1 MKGIITPKNI
11 INLTSNH
18 KILPANTIDKKTM
31 LMRPIIDS
39 NNENNSY
46 NFKESLLKNNNY
58 TKRNENKS
66 KIESISLKLNS
77 DKKKQYFQTLKD
89 KIFSP
94 GDLEPIKTE
103 PKTKKILSELSTRLN
118 FNSNNK
124 NNSNNKINE
133 NSILKGLKNI
143 TNIITNSNNIKYLPE
158 KPNYLSN
165 KKTLILDL
173 DETLVHSA
181 FKSFYSK
188 EDIVFN
194 MQFDGKQHTIHVLKR
209 PYVDEFLDKMS
220 KLYEIVI
227 FTASI
232 SDYANPLLNKLDPRR
247 RICHRLFREHCT
259 STGNLFIKDLRKI
272 GRDLKDTIII
282 DNNPIS
288 YLYNKDNGIPIITW
302 HSSQSDNELVK
313 MIPLLELLTKVDD
326 VRIVIKK
333 VVNGSYINYTEVN
346 KLIKKNNLNNMKS
359 NNDDKNEDNKNL
371 FALDNVILKAST
383 FKDKPISNIK
393 KQNIIKNK
401 ENKENNNNNNT
412 NNNNQNN
419 TISNSSHKNN
429 NLSRI
434 NHQFT
439 NYYFNNNERNSVGDK
454 IRESLNGDF
463 ENRQTSNLFE
473 DKVYQ
478 EKYINFYDPKSY
490 SLTSKGTKSFNELEN
505 NEELILPSNNYL
517 TSSLKNL
524 NIKKKSKK
532 IFYNKLME
540 MKEKVNNDENER
552 TSTSKIEH
560 YHKFSI
566 GFSNRENNKNY
577 DLNSMTLPSRSL
589 DKKYFSSNY
598 SHKNI
603 HDLKYK
609 NYTTKVATINLQDKN
624 NDIGING
631 NNKGIERNKTID
643 NLSFLFNNNNLSSL
657 TNRNY
662 SSERNF
668 SNVFKDKFKSAN
680 GINFLNIKFF

>member
-11 INLTSNH
+11 INLSSNH
-18 KILPANTIDKKTM
+18 KILPANVIDKKTM
-31 LMRPIIDS
+31 LIRPIIES
-39 NNENNSY
+39 NIENNSY
-46 NFKESLLKNNNY
+46 KSKESLLKNNNY
-58 TKRNENKS
+58 SKRNDNKS
-66 KIESISLKLNS
+66 KIESINLKLNS
-77 DKKKQYFQTLKD
+77 DKKKQYFQNLKD

-103 PKTKKILSELSTRLN
+103 PKTQKILSELKKKLN
-118 FNSNNK
+118 FNPNNK
-124 NNSNNKINE
+124 NTSNNKINE
-133 NSILKGLKNI
+133 KTILNELKSLTNKI
-143 TNIITNSNNIKYLPE
+143 TNPNNIKYLPE
-158 KPNYLSN
+158 KQNYLSK

-259 STGNLFIKDLRKI
+259 SSGNLFIKDLRKV

-302 HSSQSDNELVK
+302 HSSQSDNELIK
-313 MIPLLELLTKVDD
+313 MIPLLEFLSKVDD
-326 VRIVIKK
+326 VRIVIQK
-333 VVNGSYINYTEVN
+333 VVNGNYINYTEVN
-346 KLIKKNNLNNMKS
+346 KLIKKNCSNNIKI
-359 NNDDKNEDNKNL
+359 NNDDKNDDNKNI
-371 FALDNVILKAST
+371 FTLDNLILRAST
-383 FKDKPISNIK
+383 YKDKSINNIK
-393 KQNIIKNK
+393 KQNTIKN
-401 ENKENNNNNNT
+401 NNNNNNT
-412 NNNNQNN
+412 
-419 TISNSSHKNN
+419 IINSSHKNN

-439 NYYFNNNERNSVGDK
+439 NYYFNNNERNSIGDK

-463 ENRQTSNLFE
+463 ENRQISNLFE

-478 EKYINFYDPKSY
+478 EKYNNFYDPKSY
-490 SLTSKGTKSFNELEN
+490 SISSKGTKSFIEIEN
-505 NEELILPSNNYL
+505 KEELILPSNNYL
-517 TSSLKNL
+517 TSSTKNL
-524 NIKKKSKK
+524 NIKKKNKK
-532 IFYNKLME
+532 IFYNKLTE
-540 MKEKVNNDENER
+540 MKEKVNNDDNER
-552 TSTSKIEH
+552 ISTSKINH
-560 YHKFSI
+560 YHQFSI
-566 GFSNRENNKNY
+566 GISNRENNNNY
-577 DLNSMTLPSRSL
+577 DLNSMTLPSRSS
-589 DKKYFSSNY
+589 DKKNFSLNN
-598 SHKNI
+598 SHKNL
-603 HDLKYK
+603 HDSKFK
-609 NYTTKVATINLQDKN
+609 NYTTKVATINLQD

-631 NNKGIERNKTID
+631 NNKKIERNKTVE
-643 NLSFLFNNNNLSSL
+643 NLSLLFNNNLNSL

-668 SNVFKDKFKSAN
+668 SNVFKEKFKSPN

>member
-11 INLTSNH
+11 INLSSNH
-18 KILPANTIDKKTM
+18 KILPANVIDKKTM
-31 LMRPIIDS
+31 LIRPIIES
-39 NNENNSY
+39 NIENNSY
-46 NFKESLLKNNNY
+46 KSKESLLKNNNY
-58 TKRNENKS
+58 SKRNDNKS
-66 KIESISLKLNS
+66 KIESINLKLNS
-77 DKKKQYFQTLKD
+77 DKKKQYFQNLKD

-103 PKTKKILSELSTRLN
+103 PKTQKILSELKKKLN
-118 FNSNNK
+118 FNPNNK
-124 NNSNNKINE
+124 NTSNNKINE
-133 NSILKGLKNI
+133 KTILNELKSLTNKI
-143 TNIITNSNNIKYLPE
+143 TNPNNIKYLPE
-158 KPNYLSN
+158 KQNYLSK

-173 DETLVHSA
+173 DETVVHSA

-259 STGNLFIKDLRKI
+259 SSGNLFIKDLRKV

-302 HSSQSDNELVK
+302 HSSQSDNELIK
-313 MIPLLELLTKVDD
+313 MIPLLEFLSKVDD
-326 VRIVIKK
+326 VRIVIQK
-333 VVNGSYINYTEVN
+333 VVNGNYINYTEVN
-346 KLIKKNNLNNMKS
+346 KLIKKNCLNNIKI
-359 NNDDKNEDNKNL
+359 NNDDKNDDNKNI
-371 FALDNVILKAST
+371 FTLDNLILRAST
-383 FKDKPISNIK
+383 YKDKSINNIK
-393 KQNIIKNK
+393 KQNTIKN
-401 ENKENNNNNNT
+401 NNNNNNNT
-412 NNNNQNN
+412 
-419 TISNSSHKNN
+419 IINSSHKNN

-439 NYYFNNNERNSVGDK
+439 NYYFNNNERNSIGDK

-463 ENRQTSNLFE
+463 ENRQISNLFE

-478 EKYINFYDPKSY
+478 EKYNNFYDPKSY
-490 SLTSKGTKSFNELEN
+490 SISSKGTKSFIEIEN
-505 NEELILPSNNYL
+505 KEELILPSNNYL
-517 TSSLKNL
+517 TSSTKNL
-524 NIKKKSKK
+524 NIKKKNKK
-532 IFYNKLME
+532 IFYNKLTE
-540 MKEKVNNDENER
+540 MKEKVNNDDNER
-552 TSTSKIEH
+552 ISTSKINH
-560 YHKFSI
+560 YHQFSI
-566 GFSNRENNKNY
+566 GISNRENNNNY
-577 DLNSMTLPSRSL
+577 DLNSMTLPSRSS
-589 DKKYFSSNY
+589 DKKNFSLNN
-598 SHKNI
+598 SHKNL
-603 HDLKYK
+603 HDSKFK
-609 NYTTKVATINLQDKN
+609 NYTTKVATINLQD

-631 NNKGIERNKTID
+631 NNKKIERNKTVE
-643 NLSFLFNNNNLSSL
+643 NLSLLFNNNLNSL

-668 SNVFKDKFKSAN
+668 SNVFKEKFKSPN

>member
-1 MKGIITPKNI
+1 MKGIISPKNI
-11 INLTSNH
+11 INLSSNH
-18 KILPANTIDKKTM
+18 KILPANVIDKKTM
-31 LMRPIIDS
+31 LIRPIIES
-39 NNENNSY
+39 NIENNPY
-46 NFKESLLKNNNY
+46 KNKESLLKNNNY
-58 TKRNENKS
+58 SKRNDNKS
-66 KIESISLKLNS
+66 KIESINLKLNS
-77 DKKKQYFQTLKD
+77 DKKKQYFQNLKD

-103 PKTKKILSELSTRLN
+103 PKTQKILSELKKKLN

-124 NNSNNKINE
+124 NTSNNKINE
-133 NSILKGLKNI
+133 KTILNELKSLTNKI
-143 TNIITNSNNIKYLPE
+143 TNPNNIKYLPE
-158 KPNYLSN
+158 KQNYLSK

-227 FTASI
+227 FTALI

-259 STGNLFIKDLRKI
+259 SSGNLFIKDLRKV

-302 HSSQSDNELVK
+302 HSSQSDNELIK
-313 MIPLLELLTKVDD
+313 MIPLLEFLSKVDD
-326 VRIVIKK
+326 VRIVIQK
-333 VVNGSYINYTEVN
+333 VVNGNYINYTEVN
-346 KLIKKNNLNNMKS
+346 KLIKKNCLNNIKI
-359 NNDDKNEDNKNL
+359 NNDDKNDDNKNI
-371 FALDNVILKAST
+371 FTLDNLILRAST
-383 FKDKPISNIK
+383 YKNKSINNIK
-393 KQNIIKNK
+393 KQNTIKN
-401 ENKENNNNNNT
+401 NNNNNNT
-412 NNNNQNN
+412 
-419 TISNSSHKNN
+419 IINSSHKNN

-439 NYYFNNNERNSVGDK
+439 NYYFNNNERNSIGDK

-463 ENRQTSNLFE
+463 ENRQISNLFE

-478 EKYINFYDPKSY
+478 EKYNNFYDPKSY
-490 SLTSKGTKSFNELEN
+490 SISSKGTKSFIEIEN
-505 NEELILPSNNYL
+505 KEELILPSNNYL
-517 TSSLKNL
+517 TSSTKNL
-524 NIKKKSKK
+524 NIKKKNKK
-532 IFYNKLME
+532 IFYNKLTE
-540 MKEKVNNDENER
+540 MKEKVNNDDNER
-552 TSTSKIEH
+552 ISTSKINH
-560 YHKFSI
+560 YHQFSI
-566 GFSNRENNKNY
+566 GISNRENNNNY
-577 DLNSMTLPSRSL
+577 DLNSMTLPSRSS
-589 DKKYFSSNY
+589 DKKNFSLNN
-598 SHKNI
+598 SHKNL
-603 HDLKYK
+603 HDSKFK
-609 NYTTKVATINLQDKN
+609 NYTTKVATINLQD

-631 NNKGIERNKTID
+631 NNKKIERNKTVE
-643 NLSFLFNNNNLSSL
+643 NLSLLFNNNLNSL

-668 SNVFKDKFKSAN
+668 SNVFKEKFKSPN

>member
-77 DKKKQYFQTLKD
+77 DKKKQYFQSLKD

-259 STGNLFIKDLRKI
+259 SSGNLFIKDLRKV

-302 HSSQSDNELVK
+302 HSSQSDNELIK
-313 MIPLLELLTKVDD
+313 MIPLLEFLSKVDD
-326 VRIVIKK
+326 VRIVIQK
-333 VVNGSYINYTEVN
+333 VVNGNYINYTEVN
-346 KLIKKNNLNNMKS
+346 KLIKKNCLNNIKI
-359 NNDDKNEDNKNL
+359 NNDDKNDDNKNI
-371 FALDNVILKAST
+371 FTLDNIILRAST
-383 FKDKPISNIK
+383 YKDKSINNIK
-393 KQNIIKNK
+393 KQNTIKN
-401 ENKENNNNNNT
+401 NNNNNNT
-412 NNNNQNN
+412 
-419 TISNSSHKNN
+419 IINSSHKNN

-439 NYYFNNNERNSVGDK
+439 NYYFNNNERNSIGDK

-463 ENRQTSNLFE
+463 ENRQISNLFE

-478 EKYINFYDPKSY
+478 EKYNNFYDPKSY
-490 SLTSKGTKSFNELEN
+490 SISSKGTKSFIEIEN
-505 NEELILPSNNYL
+505 KEELILPSNNYL
-517 TSSLKNL
+517 TSSTKNL
-524 NIKKKSKK
+524 NIKKKNKK
-532 IFYNKLME
+532 IFYNKLTE
-540 MKEKVNNDENER
+540 MKEKVNNDDNER
-552 TSTSKIEH
+552 ISTSKINH
-560 YHKFSI
+560 YHQFSI
-566 GFSNRENNKNY
+566 GISNRENNNNY
-577 DLNSMTLPSRSL
+577 DLNSMTLPSRSS
-589 DKKYFSSNY
+589 DKKNFSLNN
-598 SHKNI
+598 SHKNL
-603 HDLKYK
+603 HDSKFK
-609 NYTTKVATINLQDKN
+609 NYTTKVATINLQD

-631 NNKGIERNKTID
+631 NNKKIERNKTVE
-643 NLSFLFNNNNLSSL
+643 NLSLLFNNNLNSL

-668 SNVFKDKFKSAN
+668 SNVFKEKFKSPN

>member
-11 INLTSNH
+11 INLSSNH
-18 KILPANTIDKKTM
+18 KILPANVIDKKTM
-31 LMRPIIDS
+31 LIRPIIES
-39 NNENNSY
+39 NIENNSY
-46 NFKESLLKNNNY
+46 KSKESLLKNNNY
-58 TKRNENKS
+58 SKRNDNKS
-66 KIESISLKLNS
+66 KIESINLKLNS
-77 DKKKQYFQTLKD
+77 DKKKQYFQNLKD
-89 KIFSP
+89 KILSP

-103 PKTKKILSELSTRLN
+103 PKTQKILSELKKKLN
-118 FNSNNK
+118 FNPNNK
-124 NNSNNKINE
+124 NTSNNKINE
-133 NSILKGLKNI
+133 KTILNELKSLTNKI
-143 TNIITNSNNIKYLPE
+143 TNPNNIKYLPE
-158 KPNYLSN
+158 KQNYLSK

-173 DETLVHSA
+173 DETLDHSA

-259 STGNLFIKDLRKI
+259 SSGNLFIKDLRKV

-302 HSSQSDNELVK
+302 HSSQSDNELIK
-313 MIPLLELLTKVDD
+313 MIPLLEFLSKVDD
-326 VRIVIKK
+326 VRIVIQK
-333 VVNGSYINYTEVN
+333 VVNGNYINYTEVN
-346 KLIKKNNLNNMKS
+346 KLIKKNCSNNIKI
-359 NNDDKNEDNKNL
+359 NNDDKNDDNKNI
-371 FALDNVILKAST
+371 FTLDNLILRAST
-383 FKDKPISNIK
+383 YKDKSINNIK
-393 KQNIIKNK
+393 KQNTIKN
-401 ENKENNNNNNT
+401 NNNNNNT
-412 NNNNQNN
+412 
-419 TISNSSHKNN
+419 IINSSHKNN

-439 NYYFNNNERNSVGDK
+439 NYYFNNNERNSIGDK

-463 ENRQTSNLFE
+463 ENRQISNLFE

-478 EKYINFYDPKSY
+478 EKYNNFYDPKSY
-490 SLTSKGTKSFNELEN
+490 SISSKGTKSFIEIEN
-505 NEELILPSNNYL
+505 KEELILPSNNYL
-517 TSSLKNL
+517 TSSTKNL
-524 NIKKKSKK
+524 NIKKKNKK
-532 IFYNKLME
+532 IFYNKLTE
-540 MKEKVNNDENER
+540 MKEKVNNDDNER
-552 TSTSKIEH
+552 ISTSKINH
-560 YHKFSI
+560 YHQFSI
-566 GFSNRENNKNY
+566 GISNRENNNNY
-577 DLNSMTLPSRSL
+577 DLNSMTLPSRSS
-589 DKKYFSSNY
+589 DKKNFSLNN
-598 SHKNI
+598 SHKNL
-603 HDLKYK
+603 HDSKFK
-609 NYTTKVATINLQDKN
+609 NYTTKVATINLQD

-631 NNKGIERNKTID
+631 NNKKIERNKTVE
-643 NLSFLFNNNNLSSL
+643 NLSLLFNNNLNSL

-668 SNVFKDKFKSAN
+668 SNVFKEKFKSPN

>member
-11 INLTSNH
+11 INLSSNH
-18 KILPANTIDKKTM
+18 KILPANVIDKKTM
-31 LMRPIIDS
+31 LIRPIIES
-39 NNENNSY
+39 NIENNSY
-46 NFKESLLKNNNY
+46 KSKESLLKNNNY
-58 TKRNENKS
+58 SKRNDNKS
-66 KIESISLKLNS
+66 KIESINLKLNS
-77 DKKKQYFQTLKD
+77 DKKKQYFQNLKD

-103 PKTKKILSELSTRLN
+103 PKTQKILSELKKKLN

-124 NNSNNKINE
+124 NTSNNKINE
-133 NSILKGLKNI
+133 KTILNELKSLTNKI
-143 TNIITNSNNIKYLPE
+143 TNPNNIKYLPE
-158 KPNYLSN
+158 KQNYLSK

-259 STGNLFIKDLRKI
+259 SSGNLFIKDLRKV

-302 HSSQSDNELVK
+302 HSSQSDNELIK
-313 MIPLLELLTKVDD
+313 MIPLLEFLSKVDD
-326 VRIVIKK
+326 VRIVIQK
-333 VVNGSYINYTEVN
+333 VVNGNYINYTEVN
-346 KLIKKNNLNNMKS
+346 KLIKKNCLNNIKI
-359 NNDDKNEDNKNL
+359 NNDDKNDDNKNI
-371 FALDNVILKAST
+371 FTLDNIILRAST
-383 FKDKPISNIK
+383 YKDKSINNIK
-393 KQNIIKNK
+393 KQNTIKN
-401 ENKENNNNNNT
+401 NNNNNNT
-412 NNNNQNN
+412 
-419 TISNSSHKNN
+419 IINSSHKNN

-439 NYYFNNNERNSVGDK
+439 NYYFNSNERNSIGDK

-463 ENRQTSNLFE
+463 ENRQISNLFE

-478 EKYINFYDPKSY
+478 EKYNNFYDPKSY
-490 SLTSKGTKSFNELEN
+490 SISSKGTKSFIEIEN
-505 NEELILPSNNYL
+505 KEELILPSNNYL
-517 TSSLKNL
+517 TSSTKNL
-524 NIKKKSKK
+524 NIKKKNKK
-532 IFYNKLME
+532 IFYNKLTE
-540 MKEKVNNDENER
+540 MKEKVNNDDNER
-552 TSTSKIEH
+552 ISTSKINH
-560 YHKFSI
+560 YHQFSI
-566 GFSNRENNKNY
+566 GISNRENNNNY
-577 DLNSMTLPSRSL
+577 DLNSMTLPSRSS
-589 DKKYFSSNY
+589 DKKNFSLNN
-598 SHKNI
+598 SHKNL
-603 HDLKYK
+603 HDSKFK
-609 NYTTKVATINLQDKN
+609 NYTTKVATINLQD

-631 NNKGIERNKTID
+631 NNKKIERNKTVE
-643 NLSFLFNNNNLSSL
+643 NLSLLFNNNLNSL

-668 SNVFKDKFKSAN
+668 SNVFKEKFKSPN

>member
-11 INLTSNH
+11 INLSSNH
-18 KILPANTIDKKTM
+18 KILPANVIDKKTM
-31 LMRPIIDS
+31 LIRPIIES
-39 NNENNSY
+39 NIENNSY
-46 NFKESLLKNNNY
+46 KSKESLLKNNNY
-58 TKRNENKS
+58 SKRNDNKS
-66 KIESISLKLNS
+66 KIESINLKLNS
-77 DKKKQYFQTLKD
+77 DKKKQYFQNLKD

-103 PKTKKILSELSTRLN
+103 PKTQKILSELKKKLN
-118 FNSNNK
+118 FNPNNK
-124 NNSNNKINE
+124 NTSNNKINE
-133 NSILKGLKNI
+133 KTILNELKSLTNKI
-143 TNIITNSNNIKYLPE
+143 TNPNNIKYLPE
-158 KPNYLSN
+158 KQNYLSK

-259 STGNLFIKDLRKI
+259 SSGNLFIKDLRKV

-302 HSSQSDNELVK
+302 HSSQSDNELIK
-313 MIPLLELLTKVDD
+313 MIPLLEFLSKVDD
-326 VRIVIKK
+326 VRIVIQK
-333 VVNGSYINYTEVN
+333 VVNGNYINYTEVN
-346 KLIKKNNLNNMKS
+346 KLIKKNCLNNIKI
-359 NNDDKNEDNKNL
+359 NNDDKNDDNKNI
-371 FALDNVILKAST
+371 FTLDNLILRAST
-383 FKDKPISNIK
+383 YKDKSINNIK
-393 KQNIIKNK
+393 KQNTIKN
-401 ENKENNNNNNT
+401 NNNNNNT
-412 NNNNQNN
+412 
-419 TISNSSHKNN
+419 IINSSHKNN

-439 NYYFNNNERNSVGDK
+439 NYYFNNERNSVGDK

-478 EKYINFYDPKSY
+478 EKYNNFYDPKSY
-490 SLTSKGTKSFNELEN
+490 SISSKGTKSFIEIEN
-505 NEELILPSNNYL
+505 KEDLILPSNNYL
-517 TSSLKNL
+517 TSSTKNL
-524 NIKKKSKK
+524 NIKKKNKK
-532 IFYNKLME
+532 IFYNKLTE
-540 MKEKVNNDENER
+540 MKEKVNNDDNER
-552 TSTSKIEH
+552 ISTSKINH
-560 YHKFSI
+560 YHQFSI
-566 GFSNRENNKNY
+566 GISNRENNNNY
-577 DLNSMTLPSRSL
+577 DLNSMTLPSRSS
-589 DKKYFSSNY
+589 DKKNFSLNN
-598 SHKNI
+598 SHKNL
-603 HDLKYK
+603 HDSKFK
-609 NYTTKVATINLQDKN
+609 NYTTKVATINLQD

-631 NNKGIERNKTID
+631 NNKKIERNKTVE
-643 NLSFLFNNNNLSSL
+643 NLSLLFNNNLNSL

-668 SNVFKDKFKSAN
+668 SNVFKEKFKSPN

>member
-11 INLTSNH
+11 INLSSNH
-18 KILPANTIDKKTM
+18 KILPANVIDKKTM
-31 LMRPIIDS
+31 LIRPIIES
-39 NNENNSY
+39 NIENNSY
-46 NFKESLLKNNNY
+46 KSKESLLKNNNY
-58 TKRNENKS
+58 SKRNDNKS
-66 KIESISLKLNS
+66 KIESINLKLNS
-77 DKKKQYFQTLKD
+77 DKKKQYFQNLKD

-103 PKTKKILSELSTRLN
+103 PKTQKILSELKKKLN
-118 FNSNNK
+118 FNPNNK
-124 NNSNNKINE
+124 NTSNNKINE
-133 NSILKGLKNI
+133 KTILNELKSLTNKI
-143 TNIITNSNNIKYLPE
+143 TNPNNIKYLPE
-158 KPNYLSN
+158 KQNYLSK

-259 STGNLFIKDLRKI
+259 SSGNLFIKDLRKV

-302 HSSQSDNELVK
+302 HSSQSDNELIK
-313 MIPLLELLTKVDD
+313 MIPLLEFLSKVDD
-326 VRIVIKK
+326 VRIVIQK
-333 VVNGSYINYTEVN
+333 VVNGNYINYTEVN
-346 KLIKKNNLNNMKS
+346 KLIKKNCLNNIKI
-359 NNDDKNEDNKNL
+359 NNDDKNDDNKNI
-371 FALDNVILKAST
+371 FTLDNIILRTST
-383 FKDKPISNIK
+383 YKDKSINNIK
-393 KQNIIKNK
+393 KQNTIKN
-401 ENKENNNNNNT
+401 NNNNNNT
-412 NNNNQNN
+412 
-419 TISNSSHKNN
+419 IINSSHKNN

-439 NYYFNNNERNSVGDK
+439 NYYFNNNERNSIGDK

-463 ENRQTSNLFE
+463 ENRQISNLFE

-478 EKYINFYDPKSY
+478 EKYNNFYDPKSY
-490 SLTSKGTKSFNELEN
+490 SISSKGTKSFIEIEN
-505 NEELILPSNNYL
+505 KEELILPSNNYL
-517 TSSLKNL
+517 TSSTKNL
-524 NIKKKSKK
+524 NIKKKNKK
-532 IFYNKLME
+532 IFYNKLTE
-540 MKEKVNNDENER
+540 MKEKVNNDDNER
-552 TSTSKIEH
+552 ISTSKINH
-560 YHKFSI
+560 YHQFSI
-566 GFSNRENNKNY
+566 GISNRENNNNY
-577 DLNSMTLPSRSL
+577 DLNSMTLPSRSS
-589 DKKYFSSNY
+589 DKKNFSLNN
-598 SHKNI
+598 SHKNL
-603 HDLKYK
+603 HDSKFK
-609 NYTTKVATINLQDKN
+609 NYTTKVATINLQD

-631 NNKGIERNKTID
+631 NNKKIERNKTVE
-643 NLSFLFNNNNLSSL
+643 NLSLLFNNNLNSL

-668 SNVFKDKFKSAN
+668 SNVFKEKFKSPN

>member
-11 INLTSNH
+11 INLSSNH
-18 KILPANTIDKKTM
+18 KILPANVIDKKTM
-31 LMRPIIDS
+31 LIRPIIES
-39 NNENNSY
+39 NIENNSY
-46 NFKESLLKNNNY
+46 KSKESLLKNNNY
-58 TKRNENKS
+58 SKRNDNKS
-66 KIESISLKLNS
+66 KIESINLKLNS
-77 DKKKQYFQTLKD
+77 DKKKQYFQNLKD

-103 PKTKKILSELSTRLN
+103 PKTQKILSELKKKLN

-124 NNSNNKINE
+124 NTSNNKINE
-133 NSILKGLKNI
+133 KTILNELKSLTNKI
-143 TNIITNSNNIKYLPE
+143 TNPNNIKYLPE
-158 KPNYLSN
+158 KQNYLSK

-259 STGNLFIKDLRKI
+259 SSGNLFIKDLRKV

-302 HSSQSDNELVK
+302 HSSQSDNELIK
-313 MIPLLELLTKVDD
+313 MIPLLEFLSKVDD
-326 VRIVIKK
+326 VRIVIQK
-333 VVNGSYINYTEVN
+333 VVNGNYINYTEVN
-346 KLIKKNNLNNMKS
+346 KLIKKNCLNNIKI
-359 NNDDKNEDNKNL
+359 NNDDKNDDNKNI
-371 FALDNVILKAST
+371 FTLDNLILRAST
-383 FKDKPISNIK
+383 YKDKSINNIK
-393 KQNIIKNK
+393 KQNTIKN
-401 ENKENNNNNNT
+401 NNNNNNT
-412 NNNNQNN
+412 
-419 TISNSSHKNN
+419 IINSSHKNN

-439 NYYFNNNERNSVGDK
+439 NYYFNNNERNSIGDK

-463 ENRQTSNLFE
+463 ENRQISNLFE

-478 EKYINFYDPKSY
+478 EKYNNFYDPKSY
-490 SLTSKGTKSFNELEN
+490 SISSKGTKSFIEIEN
-505 NEELILPSNNYL
+505 KEELILPSNNYL
-517 TSSLKNL
+517 TSSTKNL
-524 NIKKKSKK
+524 NIKKKNKK
-532 IFYNKLME
+532 IFYNKLTE
-540 MKEKVNNDENER
+540 MKEKVNNDDNER
-552 TSTSKIEH
+552 ISTSKINH
-560 YHKFSI
+560 YHQFSI
-566 GFSNRENNKNY
+566 GISNRENNNNY
-577 DLNSMTLPSRSL
+577 DLNSMTLPSRSS
-589 DKKYFSSNY
+589 DKKNFSLNN
-598 SHKNI
+598 SHKNL
-603 HDLKYK
+603 HDSKFK
-609 NYTTKVATINLQDKN
+609 NYTTKVATINLQD

-631 NNKGIERNKTID
+631 NNKKIERNKTVE
-643 NLSFLFNNNNLSSL
+643 NLSLLFNNNLNSL

-668 SNVFKDKFKSAN
+668 SNVFKEKFKSPN

>member
-11 INLTSNH
+11 INLSSNH
-18 KILPANTIDKKTM
+18 KILPANVIDKKTM
-31 LMRPIIDS
+31 LIRPIIES
-39 NNENNSY
+39 NIENNSY
-46 NFKESLLKNNNY
+46 KSKESLLKNNNY
-58 TKRNENKS
+58 SKRNDNKS
-66 KIESISLKLNS
+66 KIESINLKLNS
-77 DKKKQYFQTLKD
+77 DKKKQYFQNLKD

-103 PKTKKILSELSTRLN
+103 PKTQKILSELKKKLN

-124 NNSNNKINE
+124 NTSNNKINE
-133 NSILKGLKNI
+133 KTILNELKSLTNKI
-143 TNIITNSNNIKYLPE
+143 TNPNNIKYLPE
-158 KPNYLSN
+158 KQNYLSK

-259 STGNLFIKDLRKI
+259 SSGNLFIKDLRKV

-302 HSSQSDNELVK
+302 HSSQSDNELIK
-313 MIPLLELLTKVDD
+313 MIPLLEFLSKVDD
-326 VRIVIKK
+326 VRIVIQK
-333 VVNGSYINYTEVN
+333 VVNGNYINYTEVN
-346 KLIKKNNLNNMKS
+346 KLIKKNCLNNIKI
-359 NNDDKNEDNKNL
+359 NNDDKNDDNKNI
-371 FALDNVILKAST
+371 FNLDNIILRAST
-383 FKDKPISNIK
+383 YKDKSINNIK
-393 KQNIIKNK
+393 KQNTIKN
-401 ENKENNNNNNT
+401 NNNNNNNT
-412 NNNNQNN
+412 
-419 TISNSSHKNN
+419 IINSSHKNN

-439 NYYFNNNERNSVGDK
+439 NYYFNNNERNSIGDK

-463 ENRQTSNLFE
+463 ENRQISNLFE

-478 EKYINFYDPKSY
+478 EKYNNFYDPKSY
-490 SLTSKGTKSFNELEN
+490 SISSKGTKSFIEIEN
-505 NEELILPSNNYL
+505 KEELILPSNNYL
-517 TSSLKNL
+517 TSSTKNL
-524 NIKKKSKK
+524 NIKKKNKK
-532 IFYNKLME
+532 IFYNKLTE
-540 MKEKVNNDENER
+540 MKEKVNNDDNER
-552 TSTSKIEH
+552 ISTSKINH
-560 YHKFSI
+560 YHQFSI
-566 GFSNRENNKNY
+566 GISNRENNNNY
-577 DLNSMTLPSRSL
+577 DLNSMTLPSRSS
-589 DKKYFSSNY
+589 DKKNFSLNN
-598 SHKNI
+598 SHKNL
-603 HDLKYK
+603 HDSKFK
-609 NYTTKVATINLQDKN
+609 NYTTKVATINLQD

-631 NNKGIERNKTID
+631 NNKKIERNKTVE
-643 NLSFLFNNNNLSSL
+643 NLSLLFNNNLNSL

-668 SNVFKDKFKSAN
+668 SNVFKEKFKSPN

>member
-11 INLTSNH
+11 INLSSNH
-18 KILPANTIDKKTM
+18 KILPANVIDKKTM
-31 LMRPIIDS
+31 LIRPIIES
-39 NNENNSY
+39 NIENNSY
-46 NFKESLLKNNNY
+46 KSKESLLKNNNY
-58 TKRNENKS
+58 SKRNDNKS
-66 KIESISLKLNS
+66 KIESINLKLNS
-77 DKKKQYFQTLKD
+77 DKKKQYFQNLKD

-103 PKTKKILSELSTRLN
+103 PKTQKILSELKKKLN
-118 FNSNNK
+118 FNPNNK
-124 NNSNNKINE
+124 NTSNNKINE
-133 NSILKGLKNI
+133 KTILNELKSLTNKI
-143 TNIITNSNNIKYLPE
+143 TNPNNIKYLPE
-158 KPNYLSN
+158 KQNYLSK

-259 STGNLFIKDLRKI
+259 SSGNLFIKDLRKV

-302 HSSQSDNELVK
+302 HSSQSDNELIK
-313 MIPLLELLTKVDD
+313 MIPLLEFLSKVDD
-326 VRIVIKK
+326 VRIVIQK
-333 VVNGSYINYTEVN
+333 VVNGNYINYTEVN
-346 KLIKKNNLNNMKS
+346 KLIKKNCLNNIKI
-359 NNDDKNEDNKNL
+359 NNDDKNDDNKNI
-371 FALDNVILKAST
+371 FTLDNIILRAST
-383 FKDKPISNIK
+383 YKDKSINNIK
-393 KQNIIKNK
+393 KQNTIKN
-401 ENKENNNNNNT
+401 NNNNNNNT
-412 NNNNQNN
+412 
-419 TISNSSHKNN
+419 IINSSHKNN

-439 NYYFNNNERNSVGDK
+439 NYYFNNNERNSIGDK

-463 ENRQTSNLFE
+463 ENRQISNLFE

-478 EKYINFYDPKSY
+478 EKYNNFYDPKSY
-490 SLTSKGTKSFNELEN
+490 SISSKGTKSFIEIEN
-505 NEELILPSNNYL
+505 KEELILPSNNYL
-517 TSSLKNL
+517 TSSTKNL
-524 NIKKKSKK
+524 NIKKKNKK
-532 IFYNKLME
+532 IFYNKLTE
-540 MKEKVNNDENER
+540 MKEKVNNDDNER
-552 TSTSKIEH
+552 ISTSKINH
-560 YHKFSI
+560 YHQFSI
-566 GFSNRENNKNY
+566 GISNRENNNNY
-577 DLNSMTLPSRSL
+577 DLNSMTLPSRSS
-589 DKKYFSSNY
+589 DKKNFSLNN
-598 SHKNI
+598 SHKNL
-603 HDLKYK
+603 HDSKFK
-609 NYTTKVATINLQDKN
+609 NYTTKVATINLQD

-631 NNKGIERNKTID
+631 NNKKIERNKTVE
-643 NLSFLFNNNNLSSL
+643 NLSLLFNNNLNSL

-668 SNVFKDKFKSAN
+668 SNVFKEKFKSPN

>member
-11 INLTSNH
+11 INLSSNH
-18 KILPANTIDKKTM
+18 KILPANVIDKKTM
-31 LMRPIIDS
+31 LIRPIIES
-39 NNENNSY
+39 NIENNPY
-46 NFKESLLKNNNY
+46 KNKESLLKNNNY
-58 TKRNENKS
+58 SKRNDNKS
-66 KIESISLKLNS
+66 KIESINLKLNS
-77 DKKKQYFQTLKD
+77 DKKKQYFQNLKD

-103 PKTKKILSELSTRLN
+103 PKTQKILSELKKKLN

-124 NNSNNKINE
+124 NTSNNKINE
-133 NSILKGLKNI
+133 KTILNELKSLTNKI
-143 TNIITNSNNIKYLPE
+143 TNPNNIKYLPE
-158 KPNYLSN
+158 KQNYLSK

-259 STGNLFIKDLRKI
+259 SSGNLFIKDLRKV

-302 HSSQSDNELVK
+302 HSSQSDNELIK
-313 MIPLLELLTKVDD
+313 MIPLLEFLSKVDD
-326 VRIVIKK
+326 VRIVIQK
-333 VVNGSYINYTEVN
+333 VVNGNYINYTEVN
-346 KLIKKNNLNNMKS
+346 KLIKKNCLNNIKI
-359 NNDDKNEDNKNL
+359 NNDDKNDDNKNI
-371 FALDNVILKAST
+371 FNLDNIILRAST
-383 FKDKPISNIK
+383 YKDKSINNIK
-393 KQNIIKNK
+393 KQNTIKN
-401 ENKENNNNNNT
+401 NNNNNNT
-412 NNNNQNN
+412 
-419 TISNSSHKNN
+419 IINSSHKNN

-439 NYYFNNNERNSVGDK
+439 NYYFNNNERNSIGDK

-463 ENRQTSNLFE
+463 ENRQISNLFE

-478 EKYINFYDPKSY
+478 EKYNNFYDPKSY
-490 SLTSKGTKSFNELEN
+490 SISSKGTKSFIEIEN
-505 NEELILPSNNYL
+505 KEDLILPSNNYL
-517 TSSLKNL
+517 TSSTKNL
-524 NIKKKSKK
+524 NIKKKNKK
-532 IFYNKLME
+532 IFYNKLTE
-540 MKEKVNNDENER
+540 MKEKVNNDDNER
-552 TSTSKIEH
+552 ISTSKINH
-560 YHKFSI
+560 YHQFSI
-566 GFSNRENNKNY
+566 GISNRENNNNY
-577 DLNSMTLPSRSL
+577 DLNSMTLPSRSS
-589 DKKYFSSNY
+589 DKKNFSLNN
-598 SHKNI
+598 SHKNL
-603 HDLKYK
+603 HDSKFK
-609 NYTTKVATINLQDKN
+609 NYTTKVATINLQD

-631 NNKGIERNKTID
+631 NNKKIERNKTVE
-643 NLSFLFNNNNLSSL
+643 NLSLLFNNNLNSL

-668 SNVFKDKFKSAN
+668 SNVFKEKFKSPN

>member
-11 INLTSNH
+11 INLSSNH
-18 KILPANTIDKKTM
+18 KILPANVIDKKTM
-31 LMRPIIDS
+31 LIRPIIES
-39 NNENNSY
+39 NIENNSY
-46 NFKESLLKNNNY
+46 KSKESLLKNNNY
-58 TKRNENKS
+58 SKRNDNKS
-66 KIESISLKLNS
+66 KIESINLKLNS
-77 DKKKQYFQTLKD
+77 DKKKQYFQNLKD

-103 PKTKKILSELSTRLN
+103 PKTQKILSELKKKLN

-124 NNSNNKINE
+124 NTSNNKINE
-133 NSILKGLKNI
+133 KTILNELKSLTNKI
-143 TNIITNSNNIKYLPE
+143 TNPNNIKYLPE
-158 KPNYLSN
+158 KQNYLSK

-259 STGNLFIKDLRKI
+259 SSGNLFIKDLRKI

-288 YLYNKDNGIPIITW
+288 YLYNKENGIPIITW
-302 HSSQSDNELVK
+302 HSSQSDNELIK
-313 MIPLLELLTKVDD
+313 MIPLLEFLSKVDD
-326 VRIVIKK
+326 VRIVIQK
-333 VVNGSYINYTEVN
+333 VVNGNYINYTEVN
-346 KLIKKNNLNNMKS
+346 KLIKKNCLNNIKI
-359 NNDDKNEDNKNL
+359 NNDDKNDDNKNI
-371 FALDNVILKAST
+371 FTLDNLILRAST
-383 FKDKPISNIK
+383 YKDKSINNIK
-393 KQNIIKNK
+393 KQNTIKN
-401 ENKENNNNNNT
+401 NNNNNNT
-412 NNNNQNN
+412 
-419 TISNSSHKNN
+419 IINSSHKNN

-439 NYYFNNNERNSVGDK
+439 NYYFNNNERNSIGDK

-463 ENRQTSNLFE
+463 ENRQISNLFE

-478 EKYINFYDPKSY
+478 EKYNNFYDPKSY
-490 SLTSKGTKSFNELEN
+490 SISSKGTKSFIEIEN
-505 NEELILPSNNYL
+505 KEDLILPSNNYL
-517 TSSLKNL
+517 TSSTKNL
-524 NIKKKSKK
+524 NIKKKNKK
-532 IFYNKLME
+532 IFYNKLTE
-540 MKEKVNNDENER
+540 MKEKVNNDDNER
-552 TSTSKIEH
+552 ISTSKINH
-560 YHKFSI
+560 YHQFSI
-566 GFSNRENNKNY
+566 GISNRENNNNY
-577 DLNSMTLPSRSL
+577 DLNSMTLPSRSS
-589 DKKYFSSNY
+589 DKKNFSLNN
-598 SHKNI
+598 SHKNL
-603 HDLKYK
+603 HDSKFK
-609 NYTTKVATINLQDKN
+609 NYTTKVATINLQD

-631 NNKGIERNKTID
+631 NNKKIERNKTVE
-643 NLSFLFNNNNLSSL
+643 NLSLLFNNNLNSL

-668 SNVFKDKFKSAN
+668 SNVFKEKFKSPN

>member
-11 INLTSNH
+11 INLSSNH
-18 KILPANTIDKKTM
+18 KILPANVIDKKTM
-31 LMRPIIDS
+31 LIRPIIES
-39 NNENNSY
+39 NIENNSY
-46 NFKESLLKNNNY
+46 KSKESLLKNNNY
-58 TKRNENKS
+58 SKRNDNKS
-66 KIESISLKLNS
+66 KIESINLKLNS
-77 DKKKQYFQTLKD
+77 DKKKQYFQNLKD

-103 PKTKKILSELSTRLN
+103 PKTQKILSELKKKLN
-118 FNSNNK
+118 FNPNNK
-124 NNSNNKINE
+124 NTSNNKINE
-133 NSILKGLKNI
+133 KTILNELKSLTNKI
-143 TNIITNSNNIKYLPE
+143 TNPNNIKYLPE
-158 KPNYLSN
+158 KQNYLSK

-259 STGNLFIKDLRKI
+259 SSGNLFIKDLRKV

-302 HSSQSDNELVK
+302 HSSQSDNELIK
-313 MIPLLELLTKVDD
+313 MIPLLEFLSKVDD
-326 VRIVIKK
+326 VRIVIQK
-333 VVNGSYINYTEVN
+333 VVNGNYINYTEVN
-346 KLIKKNNLNNMKS
+346 KLIKKNCLNNIKI
-359 NNDDKNEDNKNL
+359 NNDDKNDDNKNI
-371 FALDNVILKAST
+371 FTLDNIILRAST
-383 FKDKPISNIK
+383 YKDKSINNIK
-393 KQNIIKNK
+393 KQNTIKN
-401 ENKENNNNNNT
+401 NNNNNNNT
-412 NNNNQNN
+412 
-419 TISNSSHKNN
+419 IINSSHKNN

-439 NYYFNNNERNSVGDK
+439 NYYFNNNERNSIGDK

-463 ENRQTSNLFE
+463 ENRQISNLFE

-478 EKYINFYDPKSY
+478 EKYNNFYDPKSY
-490 SLTSKGTKSFNELEN
+490 SISSKGTKSFIEIEN
-505 NEELILPSNNYL
+505 KEDLILPSNNYL
-517 TSSLKNL
+517 TSSTKNL
-524 NIKKKSKK
+524 NIKKKNKK
-532 IFYNKLME
+532 IFYNKLTE
-540 MKEKVNNDENER
+540 MKEKVNNDDNER
-552 TSTSKIEH
+552 ISTSKINH
-560 YHKFSI
+560 YHQFSI
-566 GFSNRENNKNY
+566 GISNRENNNNY
-577 DLNSMTLPSRSL
+577 DLNSMTLPSRSS
-589 DKKYFSSNY
+589 DKKNFSLNN
-598 SHKNI
+598 SHKNL
-603 HDLKYK
+603 HDSKFK
-609 NYTTKVATINLQDKN
+609 NYTTKVATINLQD

-631 NNKGIERNKTID
+631 NNKKIERNKTVE
-643 NLSFLFNNNNLSSL
+643 NLSLLFNNNLNSL

-668 SNVFKDKFKSAN
+668 SNVFKEKFKSPN

>member
-11 INLTSNH
+11 INLSSNH
-18 KILPANTIDKKTM
+18 KILPANVIDKKTM
-31 LMRPIIDS
+31 LIRPIIES
-39 NNENNSY
+39 NIENNSY
-46 NFKESLLKNNNY
+46 KSKESLLKNNNY
-58 TKRNENKS
+58 SKRNDNKS
-66 KIESISLKLNS
+66 KIESINLKLNS
-77 DKKKQYFQTLKD
+77 DKKKQYFQNLKD

-103 PKTKKILSELSTRLN
+103 PKTQKILSELKKKLN
-118 FNSNNK
+118 FNPNNK
-124 NNSNNKINE
+124 NTSNNKINE
-133 NSILKGLKNI
+133 KTILNELKSLTNKI
-143 TNIITNSNNIKYLPE
+143 TNPNNIKYLPE
-158 KPNYLSN
+158 KQNYLSK

-259 STGNLFIKDLRKI
+259 SSGNLFIKDLRKV

-302 HSSQSDNELVK
+302 HSSQSDNELIK
-313 MIPLLELLTKVDD
+313 MIPLLEFLSKVDD
-326 VRIVIKK
+326 VRIVIQK
-333 VVNGSYINYTEVN
+333 VVNGNYINYTEVN
-346 KLIKKNNLNNMKS
+346 KLIKKNCLNNIKI
-359 NNDDKNEDNKNL
+359 NNDDKNDDNKNI
-371 FALDNVILKAST
+371 FTLDNIILRAST
-383 FKDKPISNIK
+383 YKDKSINNIK
-393 KQNIIKNK
+393 KQNTIKN
-401 ENKENNNNNNT
+401 NNNNNNT
-412 NNNNQNN
+412 
-419 TISNSSHKNN
+419 IINSSHKNN

-439 NYYFNNNERNSVGDK
+439 NYYFNNNERNSIGDK

-463 ENRQTSNLFE
+463 ENRQISNLFE

-478 EKYINFYDPKSY
+478 EKYNNFYDPKSY
-490 SLTSKGTKSFNELEN
+490 SISSKGTKSFIEIEN
-505 NEELILPSNNYL
+505 KEELILPSNNYL
-517 TSSLKNL
+517 TSSTKNL
-524 NIKKKSKK
+524 NIKKKNKK
-532 IFYNKLME
+532 IFYNKLTE
-540 MKEKVNNDENER
+540 MKEKVNNDDNER
-552 TSTSKIEH
+552 ISTSKINH
-560 YHKFSI
+560 YHQFSI
-566 GFSNRENNKNY
+566 GISNRENNNNY
-577 DLNSMTLPSRSL
+577 DLNSMTLPSRSS
-589 DKKYFSSNY
+589 DKKNFSLNN
-598 SHKNI
+598 SHKNL
-603 HDLKYK
+603 HDSKFK
-609 NYTTKVATINLQDKN
+609 NYTTKVATINLQD

-631 NNKGIERNKTID
+631 NNKKIERNKTVE
-643 NLSFLFNNNNLSSL
+643 NLSLLFNNNLNSL

-668 SNVFKDKFKSAN
+668 SNVFKEKFKSPN

>member
-11 INLTSNH
+11 INLSSNH
-18 KILPANTIDKKTM
+18 KILPANVIDKKTM
-31 LMRPIIDS
+31 LIRPIIES
-39 NNENNSY
+39 NIENNSY
-46 NFKESLLKNNNY
+46 KSKESLLKNNNY
-58 TKRNENKS
+58 SKRNDNKS
-66 KIESISLKLNS
+66 KIESINLKLNS
-77 DKKKQYFQTLKD
+77 DKKKQYFQNLKD

-103 PKTKKILSELSTRLN
+103 PKTQKILSELKKKLN

-124 NNSNNKINE
+124 NTSNNKINE
-133 NSILKGLKNI
+133 KTILNELKSLTNKI
-143 TNIITNSNNIKYLPE
+143 TNPNNIKYLPE
-158 KPNYLSN
+158 KQNYLSK

-259 STGNLFIKDLRKI
+259 SSGNLFIKDLRKV

-302 HSSQSDNELVK
+302 HSSQSDNELIK
-313 MIPLLELLTKVDD
+313 MIPLLEFLSKVDD
-326 VRIVIKK
+326 VRIVIQK
-333 VVNGSYINYTEVN
+333 VVNGNYINYTEVN
-346 KLIKKNNLNNMKS
+346 KLIKKNCLNNIKI
-359 NNDDKNEDNKNL
+359 NNDDKNDDNKNI
-371 FALDNVILKAST
+371 FTLDNIILRAST
-383 FKDKPISNIK
+383 YKDKSINNIK
-393 KQNIIKNK
+393 KQNTIKN
-401 ENKENNNNNNT
+401 NNNNNNT
-412 NNNNQNN
+412 
-419 TISNSSHKNN
+419 IINSSHKNN

-439 NYYFNNNERNSVGDK
+439 NYYFNNNERNSIGDK

-463 ENRQTSNLFE
+463 ENRQISNLFE

-478 EKYINFYDPKSY
+478 EKYNNFYDPKSY
-490 SLTSKGTKSFNELEN
+490 SISSKGTKSFIEIEN
-505 NEELILPSNNYL
+505 KEELILPSNNYL
-517 TSSLKNL
+517 TSSTKNL
-524 NIKKKSKK
+524 NIKKKNKK
-532 IFYNKLME
+532 IFYNKLTE
-540 MKEKVNNDENER
+540 MKEKVNNDDNER
-552 TSTSKIEH
+552 ISTSKINH
-560 YHKFSI
+560 YHQFSI
-566 GFSNRENNKNY
+566 GISNRENNNNY
-577 DLNSMTLPSRSL
+577 DLNSMTLPSRSS
-589 DKKYFSSNY
+589 DKKNFSLNN
-598 SHKNI
+598 SHKNL
-603 HDLKYK
+603 HDSKFK
-609 NYTTKVATINLQDKN
+609 NYTTKVATINLQD

-631 NNKGIERNKTID
+631 NNKKIERNKTVE
-643 NLSFLFNNNNLSSL
+643 NLSLLFNNNLNSL

-668 SNVFKDKFKSAN
+668 SNVFKEKFKSPN

>member
-11 INLTSNH
+11 INLSSNH
-18 KILPANTIDKKTM
+18 KILPANVIDKKTM
-31 LMRPIIDS
+31 LIRPIIES
-39 NNENNSY
+39 NIENNSY
-46 NFKESLLKNNNY
+46 KSKESLLKNNNY
-58 TKRNENKS
+58 SKRNDNKS
-66 KIESISLKLNS
+66 KIESINLKLNS
-77 DKKKQYFQTLKD
+77 DKKKQYFQNLKD
-89 KIFSP
+89 KILSP

-103 PKTKKILSELSTRLN
+103 PKTQKILSELKKKLN
-118 FNSNNK
+118 FNPNNK
-124 NNSNNKINE
+124 NTSNNKINE
-133 NSILKGLKNI
+133 KTILNELKSLTNKI
-143 TNIITNSNNIKYLPE
+143 TNPNNIKYLPE
-158 KPNYLSN
+158 KQNYLSK

-173 DETLVHSA
+173 DETLDHSA

-259 STGNLFIKDLRKI
+259 SSGNLFIKDLRKV

-302 HSSQSDNELVK
+302 HSSQSDNELIK
-313 MIPLLELLTKVDD
+313 MIPLLEFLSKVDD
-326 VRIVIKK
+326 VRIVIQK
-333 VVNGSYINYTEVN
+333 VVNGNYINYTEVN
-346 KLIKKNNLNNMKS
+346 KLIKKNCLNNIKI
-359 NNDDKNEDNKNL
+359 NNDDKNDDNKNI
-371 FALDNVILKAST
+371 FTLDNLILRAST
-383 FKDKPISNIK
+383 YKDKSINNIK
-393 KQNIIKNK
+393 KQNTIKN
-401 ENKENNNNNNT
+401 NNNNNNT
-412 NNNNQNN
+412 
-419 TISNSSHKNN
+419 IINSSHKNN

-439 NYYFNNNERNSVGDK
+439 NYYFNNNERNSIGDK

-463 ENRQTSNLFE
+463 ENRQISNLFE

-478 EKYINFYDPKSY
+478 EKYNNFYDPKSY
-490 SLTSKGTKSFNELEN
+490 SISSKGTKSFIEIEN
-505 NEELILPSNNYL
+505 KEELILPSNNYL
-517 TSSLKNL
+517 TSSTKNL
-524 NIKKKSKK
+524 NIKKKNKK
-532 IFYNKLME
+532 IFYNKLTE
-540 MKEKVNNDENER
+540 MKEKVNNDDNER
-552 TSTSKIEH
+552 ISTSKINH
-560 YHKFSI
+560 YHQFSI
-566 GFSNRENNKNY
+566 GISNRENNNNY
-577 DLNSMTLPSRSL
+577 DLNSMTLPSRSS
-589 DKKYFSSNY
+589 DKKNFSLNN
-598 SHKNI
+598 SHKNL
-603 HDLKYK
+603 HDSKFK
-609 NYTTKVATINLQDKN
+609 NYTTKVATINLQD

-631 NNKGIERNKTID
+631 NNKKIERNKTVE
-643 NLSFLFNNNNLSSL
+643 NLSLLFNNNLNSL

-668 SNVFKDKFKSAN
+668 SNVFKEKFKSPN

>member
-11 INLTSNH
+11 INLSSNH
-18 KILPANTIDKKTM
+18 KILPANVIDKKTM
-31 LMRPIIDS
+31 LIRPIIES
-39 NNENNSY
+39 NIENNSY
-46 NFKESLLKNNNY
+46 KSKESLLKNNNY
-58 TKRNENKS
+58 SKRNDNKS
-66 KIESISLKLNS
+66 KIESINLKLNS
-77 DKKKQYFQTLKD
+77 DKKKQYFQNLKD

-103 PKTKKILSELSTRLN
+103 PKTQKILSELKKKLN

-124 NNSNNKINE
+124 NTSNNKINE
-133 NSILKGLKNI
+133 KTILNELKSLTNKI
-143 TNIITNSNNIKYLPE
+143 TNPNNIKYLPE
-158 KPNYLSN
+158 KQNYLSK

-259 STGNLFIKDLRKI
+259 SSGNLFIKDLRKV

-302 HSSQSDNELVK
+302 HSSQSDNELIK
-313 MIPLLELLTKVDD
+313 MIPLLEFLSKVDD
-326 VRIVIKK
+326 VRIVIQK
-333 VVNGSYINYTEVN
+333 VVNGNYINYTEVN
-346 KLIKKNNLNNMKS
+346 KLIKKNCLNNIKI
-359 NNDDKNEDNKNL
+359 NNDDKNDDNKNI
-371 FALDNVILKAST
+371 FNLDNIILRAST
-383 FKDKPISNIK
+383 YKDKSINNIK
-393 KQNIIKNK
+393 KQNTIKN
-401 ENKENNNNNNT
+401 NNNNNNT
-412 NNNNQNN
+412 
-419 TISNSSHKNN
+419 IINSSHKNN

-439 NYYFNNNERNSVGDK
+439 NYYFNNNERNSIGDK

-463 ENRQTSNLFE
+463 ENRQISNLFE

-478 EKYINFYDPKSY
+478 EKYNNFYDPKSY
-490 SLTSKGTKSFNELEN
+490 SISSKGTKSFIEIEN
-505 NEELILPSNNYL
+505 KEELILPSN
-517 TSSLKNL
+517 KN
-524 NIKKKSKK
+524 KK
-532 IFYNKLME
+532 IFYNKLTE
-540 MKEKVNNDENER
+540 MKEKVNNDDNER
-552 TSTSKIEH
+552 ISTSKINH
-560 YHKFSI
+560 YHQFSI
-566 GFSNRENNKNY
+566 GISNRENNNNY
-577 DLNSMTLPSRSL
+577 DLNSMTLPSRSS
-589 DKKYFSSNY
+589 DKKNFSLNN
-598 SHKNI
+598 SHKNL
-603 HDLKYK
+603 HDSKFK
-609 NYTTKVATINLQDKN
+609 NYTTKVATINLQD

-631 NNKGIERNKTID
+631 NNKKIERNKTVE
-643 NLSFLFNNNNLSSL
+643 NLSLLFNNNLNSL

-668 SNVFKDKFKSAN
+668 SNVFKEKFKSPN

>member
-11 INLTSNH
+11 INLSSNH
-18 KILPANTIDKKTM
+18 KILPANVIDKKTM
-31 LMRPIIDS
+31 LIRPIIES
-39 NNENNSY
+39 NIENNSY
-46 NFKESLLKNNNY
+46 KSKESLLKNNNY
-58 TKRNENKS
+58 SKRNDNKS
-66 KIESISLKLNS
+66 KIESINLKLNS
-77 DKKKQYFQTLKD
+77 DKKKQYFQNLKD

-103 PKTKKILSELSTRLN
+103 PKTQKILSELKKKLN

-124 NNSNNKINE
+124 NTSNNKINE
-133 NSILKGLKNI
+133 KTILNELKSLTNKI
-143 TNIITNSNNIKYLPE
+143 TNPNNIKYLPE
-158 KPNYLSN
+158 KQNYLSK

-259 STGNLFIKDLRKI
+259 SSGNLFIKDLRKV

-288 YLYNKDNGIPIITW
+288 YLYNKENGIPIITW
-302 HSSQSDNELVK
+302 HSSQSDNELIK
-313 MIPLLELLTKVDD
+313 MIPLLEFLSKVDD
-326 VRIVIKK
+326 VRIVIQK
-333 VVNGSYINYTEVN
+333 VVNGNYINYTEVN
-346 KLIKKNNLNNMKS
+346 KLIKKNCLNNIKI
-359 NNDDKNEDNKNL
+359 NNDDKNDDNKNI
-371 FALDNVILKAST
+371 FTLDNLILRAST
-383 FKDKPISNIK
+383 YKDKSINNIK
-393 KQNIIKNK
+393 KQNTIKN
-401 ENKENNNNNNT
+401 NNNNNNNT
-412 NNNNQNN
+412 
-419 TISNSSHKNN
+419 IINSSHKNN

-439 NYYFNNNERNSVGDK
+439 NYYFNNNERNSIGDK

-463 ENRQTSNLFE
+463 ENRQISNLFE

-478 EKYINFYDPKSY
+478 EKYNNFYDPKSY
-490 SLTSKGTKSFNELEN
+490 SISSKGTKSFIEIEN
-505 NEELILPSNNYL
+505 KEELILPSNNYL
-517 TSSLKNL
+517 TSSTKNL
-524 NIKKKSKK
+524 NIKKKNKK
-532 IFYNKLME
+532 IFYNKLTE
-540 MKEKVNNDENER
+540 MKEKVNNDDNER
-552 TSTSKIEH
+552 ISTSKINH
-560 YHKFSI
+560 YHQFSI
-566 GFSNRENNKNY
+566 GISNRENNNNY
-577 DLNSMTLPSRSL
+577 DLNSMTLPSRSS
-589 DKKYFSSNY
+589 DKKNFSLNN
-598 SHKNI
+598 SHKNL
-603 HDLKYK
+603 HDSKFK
-609 NYTTKVATINLQDKN
+609 NYTTKVATINLQD

-631 NNKGIERNKTID
+631 NNKKIERNKTVE
-643 NLSFLFNNNNLSSL
+643 NLSLLFNNNLNSL

-668 SNVFKDKFKSAN
+668 SNVFKEKFKSPN

>member
-11 INLTSNH
+11 INLSSNH
-18 KILPANTIDKKTM
+18 KILPANVIDKKTM
-31 LMRPIIDS
+31 LIRPIIES
-39 NNENNSY
+39 NIENNSY
-46 NFKESLLKNNNY
+46 KSKESLLKNNNY
-58 TKRNENKS
+58 SKRNDNKS
-66 KIESISLKLNS
+66 KIESINLKLNS
-77 DKKKQYFQTLKD
+77 DKKKQYFQNLKD

-103 PKTKKILSELSTRLN
+103 PKTQKILSELKKKLN
-118 FNSNNK
+118 FNPNNK
-124 NNSNNKINE
+124 NTSNNKINE
-133 NSILKGLKNI
+133 KTILNELKSLTNKI
-143 TNIITNSNNIKYLPE
+143 TNPNNIKYLPE
-158 KPNYLSN
+158 KQNYLSK

-259 STGNLFIKDLRKI
+259 SSGNLFIKDLRKV

-302 HSSQSDNELVK
+302 HSSQSDNELIK
-313 MIPLLELLTKVDD
+313 MIPLLEFLSKVDD
-326 VRIVIKK
+326 VRIVIQK
-333 VVNGSYINYTEVN
+333 VVNGNYINYTEVN
-346 KLIKKNNLNNMKS
+346 KLIKKNCLNNIKI
-359 NNDDKNEDNKNL
+359 NNDDKNDDNKNI
-371 FALDNVILKAST
+371 FTLDNLILRAST
-383 FKDKPISNIK
+383 YKDKSINNIK
-393 KQNIIKNK
+393 KQNTIKN
-401 ENKENNNNNNT
+401 NNNNNNT
-412 NNNNQNN
+412 
-419 TISNSSHKNN
+419 IINSSHKNN

-439 NYYFNNNERNSVGDK
+439 NYYFNNNERNSIGDK

-463 ENRQTSNLFE
+463 ENRQISNLFE

-478 EKYINFYDPKSY
+478 EKYNNFYDPKSY
-490 SLTSKGTKSFNELEN
+490 SISSKGTKSFIEIEN
-505 NEELILPSNNYL
+505 KEELILPSNNYL
-517 TSSLKNL
+517 TSSTKNL
-524 NIKKKSKK
+524 NIKKKNKK
-532 IFYNKLME
+532 IFYNKLTE
-540 MKEKVNNDENER
+540 MKEKVNNDDNER
-552 TSTSKIEH
+552 ISTSKINH
-560 YHKFSI
+560 YHQFSI
-566 GFSNRENNKNY
+566 GISNRENNNNY
-577 DLNSMTLPSRSL
+577 DLNSMTLPSRSS
-589 DKKYFSSNY
+589 DKKNFSLNN
-598 SHKNI
+598 SHKNL
-603 HDLKYK
+603 HDSKFK
-609 NYTTKVATINLQDKN
+609 NYTTKVATINLQD

-631 NNKGIERNKTID
+631 NNKKIERNKTVE
-643 NLSFLFNNNNLSSL
+643 NLSLLFNNNLNSL

-668 SNVFKDKFKSAN
+668 SNVFKEKFKSPN